1 MLQHC
6 ESLVKFLENSNN
18 SVVLLHILLGFPQCY
33 LCVETPGKFVFEIGK
48 LFRNINVLEKIKFC

>member
-6 ESLVKFLENSNN
+6 ESLVQFLEDTNN

-33 LCVETPGKFVFEIGK
+33 LCVETTGKSCFEILWK
-48 LFRNINVLEKIKFC
+48 NVQEYQCSGEN

>member
-33 LCVETPGKFVFEIGK
+33 LCVETPGKVVFEIGK